1 LWFRKCLGMLRQKAS
16 DYNTLAITYTPRSS
30 PLPTSSL
37 RLYCGE
43 PATLRSSRSSQVA
56 VLSMYLWSLA
66 ALVTLVPIN
75 SVAFNHDSDLMASGG
90 TSGLWFI
97 TQELI
102 KCQQAM
108 TVTWWSGSV
117 RMVNA
122 FRTSPLE
129 AYPCPQSALG
139 QNSKLRASSQSLL
152 LLGCQDGSIHLYRM
166 ISKHQLYMR
175 VLNLRCKH
183 SIVDLGLFSSHMAT
197 NLSGQRKHIVIP

>member
-1 LWFRKCLGMLRQKAS
+1 MLRQKAS
-16 DYNTLAITYTPRSS
+16 DYNTLAITYAPRSS

-56 VLSMYLWSLA
+56 VLSMYLLESSCIGHSG
-66 ALVTLVPIN
+66 PIN
-75 SVAFNHDSDLMASGG
+75 SVAFNHDGDLMASGG

-129 AYPCPQSALG
+129 AYPLSSECSGSEIRSFAWAVSLCCCWAAKMVQYIFTAL
-139 QNSKLRASSQSLL
+139 
-152 LLGCQDGSIHLYRM
+152 

-175 VLNLRCKH
+175 VLNLWCKH

>member
-1 LWFRKCLGMLRQKAS
+1 MLRQKAS

-56 VLSMYLWSLA
+56 VLSMYLLESSCIGHSGL
-66 ALVTLVPIN
+66 IN
-75 SVAFNHDSDLMASGG
+75 SVAFNHDGDLMASGG

-108 TVTWWSGSV
+108 TVT
-117 RMVNA
+117 
-122 FRTSPLE
+122 
-129 AYPCPQSALG
+129 
-139 QNSKLRASSQSLL
+139 
-152 LLGCQDGSIHLYRM
+152 
-166 ISKHQLYMR
+166 
-175 VLNLRCKH
+175 
-183 SIVDLGLFSSHMAT
+183 
-197 NLSGQRKHIVIP
+197 